1 MNFVR
6 DHTSDEVNT
15 LVTTLSHHHRRET
28 LSILRETDRPLAL
41 ADLAITLARR
51 QAVGCGMVEAKRQA
65 EQLQIELYHCHVP
78 KLEAAGLVAY
88 DSERS
93 VVGLTESGRDEAI
106 IDAEAELTVL
116 S

>member
-6 DHTSDEVNT
+6 NHTPDEVNA
-15 LVTTLSHHHRRET
+15 LVTSLSHHHRRET
-28 LSILRETDRPLAL
+28 LSILRDSDRPLAL
-41 ADLAITLARR
+41 ADLAITLVRR
-51 QAVGCGMVEAKRQA
+51 QAVEGGNVEAKRQA

-88 DSERS
+88 DSERN
-93 VVGLTESGRDEAI
+93 VVTLTESGRDEAI
-106 IDAEAELTVL
+106 IEAEAELSVL